1 VFKNKVFIL
10 LAIMGIAS
18 LLTACNS
25 RPIPP
30 TANPAPITTE
40 FTPFPDGE
48 NGTPPAAATP
58 TQTKITRQLRICTG
72 PEPVSLFPYVN
83 LSAVTRSIHQA
94 IYDGPIDEIDFSFS
108 PVILQQIPTLENGD
122 AFFEP
127 AQVGLGDIIVDNNG
141 LIVNLREGTV
151 YRPSGCSSPDCAATY
166 NGTGSTQIDRL
177 VVRFQLLP
185 GLKWSDGSPLTAN
198 DSVYAYKVAQE
209 LYPSYRPD
217 LVRLTYSYQSLD
229 QTSLEW
235 RGLPGSQPPTYSANF
250 YSPLP
255 EQAWGGID
263 ITELAASEGP
273 SRSPLGWGPYVVG
286 EWIPGQNITLIKNP
300 HYFGANEGLPRFD
313 SLVFTFTNSPA
324 EAVQGI
330 LEGECD
336 LADEVSLSSIT
347 THELQQLKLG
357 ASLFTVPGGAWE
369 QILFGI
375 NPASE
380 THPAIFSSPEVRQ
393 AVATCIDRERII
405 DQLYPGM
412 LFVPDSF
419 VLPDHP
425 LYNAQSIR
433 YIYDPQAASDKLAAS
448 GWIDHDDDPGTPRL
462 SQGVAGFQ
470 DGTPF
475 EFSYLASNDPER
487 EQTALMIQ
495 SDLAGCGIRM
505 NLTLGEA
512 SEVYA
517 GGPDGPIFG
526 RQFDAAQLAWSA
538 NSELPCYF
546 FSSYEIPGPI
556 PDFPKGWGGAN
567 ASGFNHPAYDR
578 ACSTSLS
585 TLKDSPAY
593 ASAYGEA
600 QWILAEQ
607 LPALPLYLHPRVA
620 AARPDLCG
628 FNLDPSTPNS
638 LWNLE
643 WLDYGETCTP

>member
-1 VFKNKVFIL
+1 VIKNKAFIL
-10 LAIMGIAS
+10 LALIGIAS
-18 LLTACNS
+18 LLAACSS

-30 TANPAPITTE
+30 TAQPAPITTAV
-40 FTPFPDGE
+40 TPLPEAE
-48 NGTPPAAATP
+48 NGTPQAAATP
-58 TQTKITRQLRICTG
+58 PQTQITRQLRICTG
-72 PEPVSLFPYVN
+72 PEPVSLFPYAS
-83 LSAVTRSIHQA
+83 LSAAARSIHQA
-94 IYDGPIDEIDFSFS
+94 LYDGPIEDTGFSFS
-108 PVILQQIPTLENGD
+108 PVILQQMPTLENGD

-127 AQVGLGDIIVDNNG
+127 VQVGAGDIIVDNNG

-166 NGTGSTQIDRL
+166 NGSGSTQIDSL
-177 VVRFQLLP
+177 VVRFHLLP

-250 YSPLP
+250 FSPLP
-255 EQAWGGID
+255 EQAWEAID
-263 ITELAASEGP
+263 ITGLAASEGP
-273 SRSPLGWGPYVVG
+273 SRRPLGWGPYILG
-286 EWIPGQNITLIKNP
+286 EWIPGQKIKLSKNP
-300 HYFGANEGLPRFD
+300 HYFGANEGLPHFD
-313 SLVFTFTNSPA
+313 SLEFTFTSSSA
-324 EAVQGI
+324 EAVQA
-330 LEGECD
+330 LLAGECD
-336 LADEVSLSSIT
+336 LADEASLHGIT
-347 THELQQLKLG
+347 THELQQLRSE

-375 NPASE
+375 TPASE
-380 THPAIFSSPEVRQ
+380 TRAAFFSSQEVRQ
-393 AVATCIDRERII
+393 AVASCIDREHII
-405 DQLYPGM
+405 NQLYPG
-412 LFVPDSF
+412 LAFVPDSF
-419 VLPDHP
+419 VLPEHP
-425 LYNAQSIR
+425 LYETESTR

-448 GWIDHDDDPGTPRL
+448 GWIDHDGDPGTPRQ
-462 SQGVAGFQ
+462 SQGVLGFP

-475 EFSYLASNDPER
+475 EFSYLASNDTER
-487 EQTALMIQ
+487 EQVALMVQ
-495 SDLAGCGIRM
+495 SDLAECGLQM
-505 NLTLGEA
+505 NLTFGEA

-526 RQFDAAQLAWSA
+526 RQFDAAQLAWSS

-546 FSSYEIPGPI
+546 FSSSEIPGPI
-556 PDFPKGWGGAN
+556 QSFPKGWGGAN

-593 ASAYGEA
+593 VSAYLET
-600 QWILAEQ
+600 QWILSEQ
-607 LPALPLYLHPRVA
+607 LPALPLYLHLRVT

-628 FNLDPSTPNS
+628 FNLDPSTQNS

-643 WLDYGETCTP
+643 RLDYGEVCRP

>member
-1 VFKNKVFIL
+1 VLKNKAIIILAIIGITSL
-10 LAIMGIAS
+10 LA
-18 LLTACNS
+18 ACNS
-25 RPIPP
+25 QPIPP
-30 TANPAPITTE
+30 TANPAPITTAV
-40 FTPFPDGE
+40 TPLPEAE
-48 NGTPPAAATP
+48 NGTLQAAATP
-58 TQTKITRQLRICTG
+58 TQTKTTRQLRICTG
-72 PEPVSLFPYVN
+72 PEPVSLFPYAN
-83 LSAVTRSIHQA
+83 LSAAARSIHQA
-94 IYDGPIDEIDFSFS
+94 IYDGPIDDTGFSFS
-108 PVILQQIPTLENGD
+108 PVILQQLPTLENGD

-127 AQVGLGDIIVDNNG
+127 VQVDAGDIIVDNNG

-151 YRPSGCSSPDCAATY
+151 YRPSGCSSPDCAVSY
-166 NGTGSTQIDRL
+166 NGTGSTQIDSL
-177 VVRFQLLP
+177 VVRFHLLP

-198 DSVYAYKVAQE
+198 DSVYAYNVAQE

-229 QTSLEW
+229 QTRVEW

-250 YSPLP
+250 FSPLP
-255 EQAWGGID
+255 EQAWKAID

-273 SRSPLGWGPYVVG
+273 SRRPPGWGPYLPG
-286 EWIPGQNITLIKNP
+286 EWITGQNITLSKNP
-300 HYFGANEGLPRFD
+300 HYFRANEGLPHFD
-313 SLVFTFTNSPA
+313 SLVFTFTNGTA
-324 EAVQGI
+324 EAVQA
-330 LEGECD
+330 LLAGECD
-336 LADEVSLSSIT
+336 LADEASLYSIT
-347 THELQQLKLG
+347 TNELEKLKSE
-357 ASLFTVPGGAWE
+357 ANLFTSPGGAWE

-375 NPASE
+375 TPASE
-380 THPAIFSSPEVRQ
+380 TRPAIFSSTEVRQ

-412 LFVPDSF
+412 SFVPDSF

-425 LYNAQSIR
+425 LYQAEGIR
-433 YIYDPQAASDKLAAS
+433 YIYDPQVASDKLAAS

-487 EQTALMIQ
+487 EQAALMVQ
-495 SDLAGCGIRM
+495 SDLAGCGIQM

-517 GGPDGPIFG
+517 GGPHGPIFG

-546 FSSYEIPGPI
+546 FSSSEIPGPI
-556 PDFPKGWGGAN
+556 PNFPKGWGGAN
-567 ASGFNHPAYDR
+567 ASGFTHPAYDR

-585 TLKDSPAY
+585 TLEDSPAY
-593 ASAYGEA
+593 ASAYNEA
-600 QWILAEQ
+600 QWILSEQ
-607 LPALPLYLHPRVA
+607 VPALPLYLHLRVA

-628 FNLDPSTPNS
+628 FNLDPSTRNS

-643 WLDYGETCTP
+643 VLDYGAACTP